1 MKRLFAILPALI
13 WEPSTVT
20 TKLALPQRALPDL
33 PSLLLALIPK
43 ERLRAP
49 KFKKIKTCGPTP
61 NVEKWNHGCGGGK
74 MELSFF
80 SFSPPLHIRRQVL
93 LFSVSPPPR
102 SFSPWHVSLS
112 SSSSSSCLPHPIP
125 SRYGAEAACRINP
138 TRDLS
143 KILAWYSFPWTGL
156 SFIGKMSM
164 SLDKQ
169 FVPTKNALANPAPP
183 CTKKTK
189 MRRRLRGKKDRRRR
203 AKEHLFYFPKRKL

>member
-1 MKRLFAILPALI
+1 M
-13 WEPSTVT
+13 
-20 TKLALPQRALPDL
+20 
-33 PSLLLALIPK
+33 
-43 ERLRAP
+43 
-49 KFKKIKTCGPTP
+49 
-61 NVEKWNHGCGGGK
+61 EKWNHGCGGGK

-112 SSSSSSCLPHPIP
+112 SSSFSLCLPHPIP
-125 SRYGAEAACRINP
+125 SRYGAEAARVASIQP
-138 TRDLS
+138 EIYQ
-143 KILAWYSFPWTGL
+143 KILAWYNFPWTGL

-164 SLDKQ
+164 SSDKQ

-183 CTKKTK
+183 CRKKTK
-189 MRRRLRGKKDRRRR
+189 MRRRLRGKEDRRRR